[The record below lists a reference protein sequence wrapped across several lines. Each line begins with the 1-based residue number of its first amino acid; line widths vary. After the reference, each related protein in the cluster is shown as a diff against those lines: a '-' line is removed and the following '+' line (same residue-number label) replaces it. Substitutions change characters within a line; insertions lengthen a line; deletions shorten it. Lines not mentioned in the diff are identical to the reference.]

1 MTKQNVPAPSFAAGP
16 TNRLVSARVGLRR
29 VASHATGLVA
39 LAALATLSF
48 AACGSDPTSA
58 SEQPGSS
65 ADASSLACPTGRLS
79 AEGSSAQAN
88 AITEV
93 IVDYNAECGDQAT
106 IEYNPTGSGAGIKS
120 FYNGLVD
127 FAGSDSALKTEQKD
141 GVIEADKAKE
151 RCQNNP
157 AWNLPMVVGPV
168 AFAYNLDGVDKLV
181 LNAETLAEIFN
192 GSIKTWNDP
201 KIAKLN
207 SGAQLPAANI
217 TVFFRSD
224 ESGTTENTT
233 KFLSKA
239 GNGAWKDEPAKAW
252 TGTGEGKNK
261 SSGVAEATA
270 NTKNS
275 ITYIEWSYAKDNDL
289 STAQLDSGNGP
300 VELTGD
306 AVAKA
311 VSEAKIKGSGN
322 DLNLDLKYSKTKSGA
337 YPALLVTYEIVCS
350 KGLAADKTAIV
361 KDFLTYFSTADA
373 QQKLPDLGYAPLP
386 SELQSKVQTA
396 VAAIQ

>member
-1 MTKQNVPAPSFAAGP
+1 MAKQNYATRPM
-16 TNRLVSARVGLRR
+16 NRLVSSRAGKF
-29 VASHATGLVA
+29 AA
-39 LAALATLSF
+39 LAALAAFSLT
-48 AACGSDPTSA
+48 ACGSDPTSA
-58 SEQPGSS
+58 SEPAGAEPGSS
-65 ADASSLACPTGRLS
+65 ANASGLACPAGKLS

-93 IVDYNAECGDQAT
+93 IAAYNAQCGDKAT

-127 FAGSDSALKTEQKD
+127 FAGSDSALKTEEKD

-157 AWNLPMVVGPV
+157 AWNLPMVVGPI
-168 AFAYNLDGVDKLV
+168 AFAYNIDGVDKLV
-181 LNAETLAEIFN
+181 LNAEVLSGIFN
-192 GSIKTWNDP
+192 GTIKTWNDP

-207 SGAQLPAANI
+207 SGAKLPTANI

-239 GNGAWKDEPAKAW
+239 GNGVWKDEPAKAW

-270 NTKNS
+270 STKNS
-275 ITYIEWSYAKDNDL
+275 ITYIEWSYAKDNNL
-289 STAQLDSGNGP
+289 PTAQLDSGNGP
-300 VELTGD
+300 VELSGD

-311 VSEAKIKGSGN
+311 VSEAKVKGSGN
-322 DLNLDLKYSKTKSGA
+322 DLSLDLKYSGTKAGA

-361 KDFLTYFSTADA
+361 KDFLTYFSSADA
-373 QQKLPDLGYAPLP
+373 QGKLPDLGYAPLP
-386 SELQSKVQTA
+386 SDLQSKVTAA

>member
-1 MTKQNVPAPSFAAGP
+1 MTTQTLAARP
-16 TNRLVSARVGLRR
+16 TNRLLSSRA
-29 VASHATGLVA
+29 AK
-39 LAALATLSF
+39 LAALAAMATLSL
-48 AACGSDPTSA
+48 AACGSDPTSTGEPA
-58 SEQPGSS
+58 GGAEPGSS
-65 ADASSLACPTGRLS
+65 ANASGLACPEGKLS

-88 AITEV
+88 AITEA
-93 IVDYNAECGDQAT
+93 IVAYNAECGDQAT

-127 FAGSDSALKTEQKD
+127 FAGSDSVLKTESSD
-141 GVIEADKAKE
+141 GVVEADKASE

-157 AWNLPMVVGPV
+157 AWNLPMVVGPI
-168 AFAYNLDGVDKLV
+168 AFAYNIDGVDELV
-181 LNAETLAEIFN
+181 LNAEVLAQIFK
-192 GSIKTWNDP
+192 GDIKTWNDP

-207 SGAQLPAANI
+207 SGAELPAENI

-224 ESGTTENTT
+224 ESGTTENTA

-239 GNGAWKDEPAKAW
+239 GNGAWTDEPSKAW

-275 ITYIEWSYAKDNDL
+275 ISYMEWSYAKDNKL
-289 STAQLDSGNGP
+289 STAQLDSGKGA
-300 VELTGD
+300 VELTGESVGK
-306 AVAKA
+306 AVA
-311 VSEAKIKGSGN
+311 EAKVKGSGN
-322 DLNLDLKYSKTKSGA
+322 DLSLDLKYAGTGSGA

-350 KGLAADKTAIV
+350 KGLPGDKTAIV
-361 KDFLTYFSTADA
+361 KDFLTYFSS
-373 QQKLPDLGYAPLP
+373 PDSQSQLEELGYAPLP
-386 SELQSKVQTA
+386 TELQSKVQTA

>member
-1 MTKQNVPAPSFAAGP
+1 MIMNH
-16 TNRLVSARVGLRR
+16 LVSSRASLGRVRSR
-29 VASHATGLVA
+29 ATGLVA
-39 LAALATLSF
+39 LAALATLSLT
-48 AACGSDPTSA
+48 ACGSDPNSA
-58 SEQPGSS
+58 NASGGAEPGSS
-65 ADASSLACPTGRLS
+65 ANASGLACPAGKLS
-79 AEGSSAQAN
+79 GEGSSAQAN

-93 IVDYNAECGDQAT
+93 IADYNAECGDKAT

-127 FAGSDSALKTEQKD
+127 FAGSDSALKTQAVD
-141 GVIEADKAKE
+141 GVVEADKAKE
-151 RCQNNP
+151 RCQGNP

-168 AFAYNLDGVDKLV
+168 AFAYNVDGLDKLV
-181 LNAETLAEIFN
+181 MNAEVLAQIFN
-192 GSIKTWNDP
+192 GTIKTWDDP

-207 SGAQLPAANI
+207 PGAKLPSAPI

-233 KFLSKA
+233 RFLSKA
-239 GNGAWKDEPAKAW
+239 GNGAWKDEPGKAW

-275 ITYIEWSYAKDNDL
+275 ITYIEWSYAKDNNL
-289 STAQLDSGNGP
+289 SMAELDSGNGP
-300 VELTGD
+300 VALTGES
-306 AVAKA
+306 VAKA
-311 VSEAKIKGSGN
+311 VSEANVKGTGG
-322 DLNLDLKYSKTKSGA
+322 DLTLDLKYTGTKSGA

-361 KDFLTYFSTADA
+361 KDFLTYFSSSDT
-373 QQKLPDLGYAPLP
+373 QSKLESIAYAPLP
-386 SELQSKVQTA
+386 TDLQSKVQKS

>member
-1 MTKQNVPAPSFAAGP
+1 MTM
-16 TNRLVSARVGLRR
+16 NRLVSSR
-29 VASHATGLVA
+29 ATQLAA
-39 LAALATLSF
+39 LAALATLSLT
-48 AACGSDPTSA
+48 ACGSDPTSA
-58 SEQPGSS
+58 GESAGGAEPGSS
-65 ADASSLACPTGRLS
+65 ANASGLACPEGRLS

-88 AITEV
+88 AINEV
-93 IVDYNAECGDQAT
+93 IANYNAACGDQAT

-127 FAGSDSALKTEQKD
+127 FAGSDSILKTEEKD

-157 AWNLPMVVGPV
+157 AWNLPMVVGPI
-168 AFAYNLDGVDKLV
+168 AFAYNVDGVDKLV
-181 LNAETLAEIFN
+181 LNAEVLAEIFK
-192 GSIKTWNDP
+192 GTIKTWNDP

-207 SGAQLPAANI
+207 SGAELPSANI

-239 GNGAWKDEPAKAW
+239 GNGAWTDEPAKAW
-252 TGTGEGKNK
+252 SGIGEGKNK

-275 ITYIEWSYAKDNDL
+275 ITYIEWSYAKDNNL
-289 STAQLDSGNGP
+289 SMAQLDSGNGA
-300 VELTGD
+300 VELTG
-306 AVAKA
+306 ASVAKA
-311 VSEAKIKGSGN
+311 VAEAKVKGNGN
-322 DLNLDLKYSKTKSGA
+322 DLSLDLKYAGTEAGA

-361 KDFLTYFSTADA
+361 KDVLTFFSSTDE
-373 QQKLPDLGYAPLP
+373 QSKLEELGYAPLP
-386 SELQSKVQTA
+386 SDLQSKVQAA

>member
-1 MTKQNVPAPSFAAGP
+1 MTM
-16 TNRLVSARVGLRR
+16 NRLVSSR
-29 VASHATGLVA
+29 ASKLAA
-39 LAALATLSF
+39 LAALATLSLTS
-48 AACGSDPTSA
+48 CGSDPTSA
-58 SEQPGSS
+58 NEPAGAEPGSS
-65 ADASSLACPTGRLS
+65 AGASGLACPAGKLS

-93 IVDYNAECGDQAT
+93 IVDYNAQCGDKAT

-127 FAGSDSALKTEQKD
+127 FAGSDSALKTEEKD

-151 RCQNNP
+151 RCANNP
-157 AWNLPMVVGPV
+157 AWNLPMVVGPI
-168 AFAYNLDGVDKLV
+168 AFAYNVDGVDKLV
-181 LNAETLAEIFN
+181 LNAEVLSEIFN
-192 GSIKTWNDP
+192 GTIKTWNDP

-207 SGAQLPAANI
+207 SAAKLPSANI

-233 KFLSKA
+233 KFLSNA
-239 GNGAWKDEPAKAW
+239 GNGAWKDEPGKAW

-275 ITYIEWSYAKDNDL
+275 ITYIEWSYAKDNNL
-289 STAQLDSGNGP
+289 SMTQLDSGNGP

-306 AVAKA
+306 SVAKA
-311 VSEAKIKGSGN
+311 VSEAKVKGSGN
-322 DLNLDLKYSKTKSGA
+322 DLSLDLKYSGTEAGA

-350 KGLAADKTAIV
+350 KGLAADKMAIV
-361 KDFLTYFSTADA
+361 KDFLTYFSSPEA
-373 QQKLPDLGYAPLP
+373 QSKLKDLGYAPLP
-386 SELQSKVQTA
+386 SDLQSKVQTA

>member
-1 MTKQNVPAPSFAAGP
+1 MTM
-16 TNRLVSARVGLRR
+16 NRLVSSR
-29 VASHATGLVA
+29 ATQLAA
-39 LAALATLSF
+39 LAALATLSLTG
-48 AACGSDPTSA
+48 CGSDPTSA
-58 SEQPGSS
+58 NEAGGAEPGSS
-65 ADASSLACPTGRLS
+65 ANAAGLGCPAGKLS

-93 IVDYNAECGDQAT
+93 IADYNAECGDKAT

-127 FAGSDSALKTEQKD
+127 FAGSDSALKTQEVD

-157 AWNLPMVVGPV
+157 AWNLPMVVGPI
-168 AFAYNLDGVDKLV
+168 AFAYNVDGVDKLV
-181 LNAETLAEIFN
+181 LNAEVLSEIFN
-192 GSIKTWNDP
+192 GTIKTWNDP

-207 SGAQLPAANI
+207 SGAKLPSSNI

-239 GNGAWKDEPAKAW
+239 GNGAWKSEPGKAW

-270 NTKNS
+270 STKNS
-275 ITYIEWSYAKDNDL
+275 ITYIEWSYAKDNNL
-289 STAQLDSGNGP
+289 KMAQLDSGNGP

-306 AVAKA
+306 SVAKA
-311 VSEAKIKGSGN
+311 VAEAKVKGSGN
-322 DLNLDLKYSKTKSGA
+322 DLSLDLKYANTKSGA

-350 KGLAADKTAIV
+350 KGLAPDKTAIV
-361 KDFLTYFSTADA
+361 KDFLTYFSSTDS
-373 QQKLPDLGYAPLP
+373 QGKLQDLGYAPLP
-386 SELQSKVQTA
+386 TQLQSKVQAA

>member
-1 MTKQNVPAPSFAAGP
+1 MAKQNYATRPM
-16 TNRLVSARVGLRR
+16 NRLVSSRAGKF
-29 VASHATGLVA
+29 AA
-39 LAALATLSF
+39 LAALATFSLT
-48 AACGSDPTSA
+48 ACGSDPTSA
-58 SEQPGSS
+58 SEPAGAEPGSS
-65 ADASSLACPTGRLS
+65 ANASGLACPAGKIS

-93 IVDYNAECGDQAT
+93 IADYNAQCGDKAT

-127 FAGSDSALKTEQKD
+127 FAGSDSALKTEMKD

-157 AWNLPMVVGPV
+157 AWNLPMVVGPI
-168 AFAYNLDGVDKLV
+168 AFAYNIDGVDKLV
-181 LNAETLAEIFN
+181 LNAEVLSEIFN
-192 GSIKTWNDP
+192 GTIKTWNDP

-207 SGAQLPAANI
+207 SGAKLPAANI

-252 TGTGEGKNK
+252 TGTGEGKNM

-270 NTKNS
+270 GTKNS
-275 ITYIEWSYAKDNDL
+275 ITYIEWSYAKDNNL
-289 STAQLDSGNGP
+289 PMAQLDSGKGP
-300 VELTGD
+300 VELSGD

-311 VSEAKIKGSGN
+311 VSEAKVKGSGN
-322 DLNLDLKYSKTKSGA
+322 DLSLDLKYSGTKAGA

-361 KDFLTYFSTADA
+361 KDFLTYFSSTDA
-373 QQKLPDLGYAPLP
+373 QGKLPDLGYAPLP
-386 SELQSKVQTA
+386 SDLQSKVTAA

>member
-1 MTKQNVPAPSFAAGP
+1 MTTQTLAARP
-16 TNRLVSARVGLRR
+16 TNRLVSSRA
-29 VASHATGLVA
+29 AK
-39 LAALATLSF
+39 LAALAAMATLSL
-48 AACGSDPTSA
+48 AACGSDPTSTGEPA
-58 SEQPGSS
+58 GGAEPGSS
-65 ADASSLACPTGRLS
+65 ANASGLACPEGKLS

-88 AITEV
+88 AITEA
-93 IVDYNAECGDQAT
+93 IVAYNAECGDQAT

-127 FAGSDSALKTEQKD
+127 FAGSDSVLKTESSD
-141 GVIEADKAKE
+141 GVVEADKASE

-157 AWNLPMVVGPV
+157 AWNLPMVVGPI
-168 AFAYNLDGVDKLV
+168 AFAYNIDGVDELV
-181 LNAETLAEIFN
+181 LNAEVLAQIFK
-192 GSIKTWNDP
+192 GDIKTWNDP

-207 SGAQLPAANI
+207 SGAELPAENI

-224 ESGTTENTT
+224 ESGTTENTA

-239 GNGAWKDEPAKAW
+239 GNGAWTDEPSKAW

-275 ITYIEWSYAKDNDL
+275 ISYMEWSYAKDNKL
-289 STAQLDSGNGP
+289 STAQLDSGKGA
-300 VELTGD
+300 VELTGESVGK
-306 AVAKA
+306 AVA
-311 VSEAKIKGSGN
+311 EAKVKGSGN
-322 DLNLDLKYSKTKSGA
+322 DLSLDLKYAGTGSGA

-350 KGLAADKTAIV
+350 KGLPADKTAIV
-361 KDFLTYFSTADA
+361 KDFLTYFSS
-373 QQKLPDLGYAPLP
+373 PDSQSQLEELGYAPLP
-386 SELQSKVQTA
+386 TELQSKVQTA

>member
-1 MTKQNVPAPSFAAGP
+1 MTTQNHAAPPA
-16 TNRLVSARVGLRR
+16 NRFSSR
-29 VASHATGLVA
+29 ASKLAA
-39 LAALATLSF
+39 LAALAILSL

-58 SEQPGSS
+58 TEPAGAEPGSS
-65 ADASSLACPTGRLS
+65 ANASGLACPAGKLS

-88 AITEV
+88 AIAEV
-93 IVDYNAECGDQAT
+93 VVDYNAECGDKAT

-127 FAGSDSALKTEQKD
+127 FAGSDSALKSEEKD

-168 AFAYNLDGVDKLV
+168 AFAYNIDGVDKLV

-192 GSIKTWNDP
+192 GTIKTWNDP

-207 SGAQLPAANI
+207 SGAKLPSANI

-239 GNGAWKDEPAKAW
+239 GNGAWKSEPAKAW

-275 ITYIEWSYAKDNDL
+275 ITYIEWSYAKDNNL
-289 STAQLDSGNGP
+289 SMAQLDSGHGP

-306 AVAKA
+306 SVAKA
-311 VSEAKIKGSGN
+311 VNEAKVKGSGN
-322 DLNLDLKYSKTKSGA
+322 GHL
-337 YPALLVTYEIVCS
+337 
-350 KGLAADKTAIV
+350 
-361 KDFLTYFSTADA
+361 
-373 QQKLPDLGYAPLP
+373 
-386 SELQSKVQTA
+386 
-396 VAAIQ
+396 